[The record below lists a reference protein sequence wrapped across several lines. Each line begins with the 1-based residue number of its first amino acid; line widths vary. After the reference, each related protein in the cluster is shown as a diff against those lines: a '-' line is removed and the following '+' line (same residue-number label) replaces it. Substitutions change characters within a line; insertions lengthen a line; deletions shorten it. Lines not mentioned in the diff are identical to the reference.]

1 MRRVDDGCVVLF
13 TDRVDAGRRLAPQ
26 LLDLRGQDVV
36 VLGIPRGGVPVAF
49 EVAAVLGAPLDVI
62 VVRKLGVP
70 FQPEFAMG
78 AIGEGG
84 EELVDESVVALTG
97 VTDDEVSAVAA
108 RERVELDARVARLR
122 PGRKRL
128 PLQGRIAVIVDDG
141 VATGATAQVACDV
154 ARRLGA
160 ARVVLAVPVIAAS
173 TLPNLTG
180 ADDIVYVAAP
190 ETFWAVGQFY
200 TDFSATTDE
209 EVVRLLDEAAR
220 RLHGEP
226 TGAAGSTADAD
237 LDIPLAD
244 VTVRGHLHLPP
255 SPTGIVL
262 FAHGS
267 GSSRHSPRNRYM
279 AEVLSKAGLGTLLFD
294 LLTPAEEA
302 DRANVFNIDLL
313 AARLTAATHWLARR
327 PDTAGCRVGF
337 FGASTGAA
345 AALWAAAEAGPRV
358 AAVVSRGGRPDLA
371 GPRLAEVTA
380 PTLLIVGGAD
390 TTVLELNRDAQALLT
405 CGNRLDV
412 VPGAT
417 HLFEEPG
424 TLGAAADLAADWFT
438 RFLLRPET
446 DTAS

>member
-1 MRRVDDGCVVLF
+1 MVLF
-13 TDRVDAGRRLAPQ
+13 TDRVDAGRRLAAQ
-26 LLDLRGQDVV
+26 VLDLRGQDVV

-49 EVAAVLGAPLDVI
+49 EVADVLNAPLDVI

-84 EELVDESVVALTG
+84 EELVDESIVALTG
-97 VTDDEVSAVAA
+97 VTDDEVNAVEA

-122 PGRKRL
+122 PGRERMSLRGKV
-128 PLQGRIAVIVDDG
+128 AVIVDDG

-160 ARVVLAVPVIAAS
+160 ERVVLAVPVIAAS
-173 TLPNLTG
+173 TLPNLAG
-180 ADDIVYVAAP
+180 ADDIVYVDAP

-209 EVVRLLDEAAR
+209 EVVRLLDEAGR
-220 RLHGEP
+220 RLHGDS
-226 TGAAGSTADAD
+226 TGENPGTGPDAD
-237 LDIPLAD
+237 IEVDIPLAD

-255 SPTGIVL
+255 SPTAVVV

-267 GSSRHSPRNRYM
+267 GSTRHSPRNQYV
-279 AEVLSKAGLGTLLFD
+279 ADVLFQAGLGTLLFD
-294 LLTPAEEA
+294 LLTPEEEQ
-302 DRANVFNIDLL
+302 DRENVFNIEL
-313 AARLTAATHWLARR
+313 LARR
-327 PDTAGCRVGF
+327 LATATQWLAGRADTHGCRIGY

-345 AALWAAAEAGPRV
+345 AALWAAGEPDAPIG
-358 AAVVSRGGRPDLA
+358 AVVCRGGRPDLA
-371 GPRLAEVTA
+371 AARLPKVSA
-380 PTLLIVGGAD
+380 PTLLIVGGSD
-390 TTVLELNRDAQALLT
+390 TTVLELNRQAQTLLKPET
-405 CGNRLDV
+405 RLAV

-424 TLGAAADLAADWFT
+424 TLGAAADLAADWFAAHLLT
-438 RFLLRPET
+438 R
-446 DTAS
+446 